1 MPIYVFKC
9 KNCGNKFEQSRS
21 INDESEVLCP
31 KCGNPSEKIFVP
43 VPIVFKGSGFYV
55 TDSNNSKNSAI
66 SSSSNGEGSLSIE
79 SAKCPAAKKGK

>member
-1 MPIYVFKC
+1 MFLNARTVGI
-9 KNCGNKFEQSRS
+9 NLNKAVQLKMNRRFC
-21 INDESEVLCP
+21 VLSVAILP
-31 KCGNPSEKIFVP
+31 KRFLC